1 MIIHLGLYL
10 FVVMILLVLCIDLVP
25 LLRDWIG
32 RIKIGRSKDMD
43 IWTNDIRNIAEKWL
57 LKTPKIKVTDNSRL
71 IILDIIKGN
80 YTKAAIQHWQQASL
94 LLALNEYSKT
104 REDISFQK
112 SIISY
117 LNRTFNSNGQWIEKP
132 KHIDV
137 AILAYAVMK
146 LEYIDI
152 NKYKPALDTV
162 WSLIKEHKGEDGTV
176 FYRHSTKTYRY
187 VDTIGFICPFLVS
200 YGLMYGKE
208 ECLELAMVQIRNYEQ
223 YGMHKEHSI
232 PVHAYDYKNKTPL
245 GLYGWGRG
253 LGWYAIGIM
262 DSWRQLP
269 VGNKYKNELEQ
280 IVIKFAKAAI
290 SFQTDDGSWGWTVT
304 RSETIKDS
312 STTAILGWYL
322 VNAGEIPEITVD
334 CFINSDKTL
343 NYLMRVTRRN
353 GAVDFSQ
360 GDTKD
365 IGVYS
370 NYFNI
375 LPFTQGFCI
384 RLANDYMK
392 MNGVKSA
399 KSKVS

>member
-1 MIIHLGLYL
+1 MIIHLVLYL
-10 FVVMILLVLCIDLVP
+10 FVIMSFLVLCIDMIP
-25 LLRDWIG
+25 QLRDWIG
-32 RIKIGRSKDMD
+32 RIKIGKYKDRD
-43 IWTNDIRNIAEKWL
+43 LWTNDIRKIAVKWL

-94 LLALNEYSKT
+94 LLALNEYLKT
-104 REDISFQK
+104 KDDLSLQK

-117 LNRTFNSNGQWIEKP
+117 LDRTFDSSGQWIKKP

-137 AILAYAVMK
+137 SILAYAVMK
-146 LEYIDI
+146 LEYIDL
-152 NKYKPALDTV
+152 NKYKPAFDTV
-162 WSLIKEHKGEDGTV
+162 WSLIKEHQGEDGTV

-200 YGLMYGKE
+200 YGLRFGKE
-208 ECLELAMVQIRNYEQ
+208 ECLELAMAQIRNYEL
-223 YGMHKEHSI
+223 YGVHKEHSI
-232 PVHAYDYKNKTPL
+232 PVHAYDVKNKTPL

-262 DSWRQLP
+262 DSWKQLP
-269 VGNKYKNELEQ
+269 IGNKYKNELEQ
-280 IVIKFAKAAI
+280 IVIKYAKAAI
-290 SFQTDDGSWGWTVT
+290 KFQQDDGSWSWMVT
-304 RSETIKDS
+304 RSEAGRDS

-322 VNAGEIPEITVD
+322 VNAGEIPGITKH
-334 CFINSDKTL
+334 CFTNSNKSL
-343 NYLMRVTRRN
+343 NYLIRVTRRN
-353 GAVDFSQ
+353 GTVDFSQ

-370 NYFNI
+370 NEFNI

-384 RLANDYMK
+384 RLVNDFMRIHGT
-392 MNGVKSA
+392 NSE